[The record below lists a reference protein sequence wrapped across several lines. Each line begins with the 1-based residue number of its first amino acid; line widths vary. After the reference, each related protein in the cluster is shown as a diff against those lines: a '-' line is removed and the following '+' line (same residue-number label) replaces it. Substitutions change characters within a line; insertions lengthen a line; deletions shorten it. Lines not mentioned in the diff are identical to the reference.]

1 MIRVEV
7 GEQKTDCDRINARL
21 VQFKRGLPDLV
32 FIQRRQHFA
41 VGRSQPFGGGLAKA
55 PPDQR
60 SCLPG
65 YVLHYR
71 IVLRTLVAADMDNI
85 PETGRCDHAGP
96 HALVLQYRICRDRR
110 AVEHM
115 RNIRVGDAVAFAYL
129 GNAPDYGYGGVI
141 RGTGDLVDCD
151 FGRGRVGQDNIGKCA
166 ADIYANDFHACGFS
180 S

>member
-41 VGRSQPFGGGLAKA
+41 VGRSQPFGDGLAKA

-71 IVLRTLVAADMDNI
+71 IVLRALVTADMDNI

-115 RNIRVGDAVAFAYL
+115 RNIRVGDVIAFAYFS
-129 GNAPDYGYGGVI
+129 NAPDYGYGGVI